1 MHAKGNMEK
10 FLFFEA
16 AAGRACNSSSI
27 TRILICKSVKLL
39 KAGVAMKR
47 VLPVLCLC
55 LLYCNSNP
63 AQQKSGT
70 PAPNDAAASETRDT
84 SPSSPNESAVKL
96 PVRRV
101 VLYKNGVGYFEH
113 LGRVRG
119 SQDVHIDFTSAQLND
134 VLKSLTVL
142 DLAGGRITG
151 VDYNSEAPLVRRLA
165 TLRLALG
172 ERPTISDFLGA
183 LRGARL
189 EVRGSAGPALT
200 GRLLSVE
207 RKTRSATNWTVETDE
222 ISLIGDNGEVHSVD
236 LNPTTSIRIAEKDL
250 QVEVGR
256 YLSLIASSRDQDVRR
271 MTISTT
277 GNGERNLYVSYI
289 SEVPIWKTTYR
300 IVLPTK
306 PDKKPLLQGWAI
318 VDNTVGEDWNE
329 VELSLVAGAPH
340 SFIQQL
346 SEPYYGRRP
355 VVPLPES
362 VELSPQT
369 HAATLSEGNG
379 RLSGAV
385 TDATGG
391 VIAGASVKL
400 MDESNAIVAQ
410 TTTDSSGNYS
420 FSSLAPGTFRLQTE
434 RSGFKTNLITALTV
448 APGENQANARLD
460 VGASAETVT
469 VTASN
474 ASLQTESSEMGRNI
488 SLSGVANRPHVG
500 VGSGSGRG
508 VMGGVPGG
516 TIGGMVG
523 GVVGGIGG
531 AGPPSTA
538 ALEEARAM
546 GEAAASGRE
555 LADLFEYKLKDKVTL
570 KKNQSALVPIAQTEI
585 EAEKVSIWNGM
596 NGSGRPLR
604 GLWLKNTSPLTF
616 DGGSFSILE
625 DEVFAG
631 EGLTDPIKP
640 GERRLLSYAT
650 DLGLL
655 VDAQRNSRPQHVTL
669 AKISKGVL
677 TQVSRLEERTL
688 YTVRNQDAAA
698 RTLVIEHAARM
709 GWSLAKGAKD
719 PEERAPGTYRFRLDV
734 PGKATAS
741 LPVEE
746 MRTLDVTYAIS
757 NLSTEQIGVFVKN
770 KTITAEM
777 EQALERIM
785 EQKAVVAKLEEEME
799 NRQKDIDRIVE
810 DQGRLRENM
819 KALRGSPE
827 EKALL
832 QRYTK
837 QLDEQET
844 QIESLRKT
852 IRDTEARRDREN
864 DQLEKMI
871 DGLHLEAALHD

>member
-1 MHAKGNMEK
+1 
-10 FLFFEA
+10 
-16 AAGRACNSSSI
+16 
-27 TRILICKSVKLL
+27 V
-39 KAGVAMKR
+39 KR
-47 VLPVLCLC
+47 VLPVLCLSF
-55 LLYCNSNP
+55 LISLSNS
-63 AQQKSGT
+63 AQEKNSATSQNG
-70 PAPNDAAASETRDT
+70 AAANEARELAT
-84 SPSSPNESAVKL
+84 SGSNESAAKL

-151 VDYNSEAPLVRRLA
+151 VDYNSEAPLARRLA

-172 ERPTISDFLGA
+172 ERPSVSEFLGA

-189 EVRGSAGPALT
+189 EVRGAAGPPLT

-222 ISLIGDNGEVHSVD
+222 ISLISDTGEVHSVD
-236 LNPTTSIRIAEKDL
+236 LNPTTSVRIAEKDL

-256 YLSLIASSRDQDVRR
+256 YLNLIASSRDQDVRR

-306 PDKKPLLQGWAI
+306 AEKKPLLQGWAI
-318 VDNTVGEDWNE
+318 VDNTVGEDWNG

-346 SEPYYGRRP
+346 SEPFYGRRP

-362 VELSPQT
+362 VQLSPQT
-369 HAATLSEGNG
+369 HAATLSGGNG

-385 TDATGG
+385 ADASGA
-391 VIAGASVKL
+391 VIAGANVKL
-400 MDESNAIVAQ
+400 MDENGLVVAQ

-420 FSSLAPGTFRLQTE
+420 FSSLSPGNYRVQTE
-434 RSGFKTNLITALTV
+434 RPGFKTNLMTQLNV

-460 VGASAETVT
+460 VGSSAQTVT
-469 VTASN
+469 VN
-474 ASLQTESSEMGRNI
+474 ATTSSLDTTVSEVAVEGRR
-488 SLSGVANRPHVG
+488 LSDVANRPHVVSGFGAGSAGG
-500 VGSGSGRG
+500 VG
-508 VMGGVPGG
+508 
-516 TIGGMVG
+516 
-523 GVVGGIGG
+523 GG
-531 AGPPSTA
+531 AYFRSLPPPPPPSVA
-538 ALEEARAM
+538 NLEEARAM
-546 GEAAASGRE
+546 GEAAASGQE
-555 LADLFEYKLKDKVTL
+555 LGDLFEYKLKDKVTL

-585 EAEKVSIWNGM
+585 EADKVSLWSGTS
-596 NGSGRPLR
+596 GSGRPLR

-616 DGGSFSILE
+616 DGGSFSVLE
-625 DEVFAG
+625 NEVFAG

-655 VDAQRNSRPQHVTL
+655 VEAQTNSRPQHVTW
-669 AKISKGVL
+669 AKISKGIL

-698 RTLVIEHAARM
+698 RTLVVEHPART
-709 GWSLAKGAKD
+709 GWVLAKGAKE
-719 PEERAPGTYRFRLDV
+719 PEEKAPGIYRFRLDV
-734 PGKATAS
+734 PAKATAS

-746 MRTLDVTYAIS
+746 MRTLDVTYSIS
-757 NLSTEQIGVFVKN
+757 DLNADQIGLFVKN
-770 KTITAEM
+770 KTITPEM
-777 EQALERIM
+777 AQALQKIM
-785 EQKAVVAKLEEEME
+785 DQKAVVAKLEEEME

-819 KALRGSPE
+819 KALRGSAE

-844 QIESLRKT
+844 QLEALRKI
-852 IRDTEARRDREN
+852 IRDTEAQRDKANE
-864 DQLEKMI
+864 QLEKMI
-871 DGLHLEAALHD
+871 DELQLEASL